1 MMEVEQKFIITSETR
16 HRLSALGAHR
26 ATTRNVL
33 DVYYDTPQNML
44 MRDDHW
50 LRKRNGNWE
59 LKYRLT
65 PSAVVA
71 EGRGEVGREG
81 VRLSKQRDYHSR
93 GDETELERAK
103 SNKPSQLPSSLSPP
117 QTQQTDQYIEEEDTV
132 NILAHLEKVFQ
143 LLTRSVITD
152 AVQSSPMAT
161 VTMDTLLECGPLV
174 PIVEIEFVRECYII
188 KENSGDS
195 GDSRKVGDRGG
206 CEGDSGGKWEEVKV
220 DLDKCTYAGRGGG
233 EGREYGVGEVEI
245 MVASSDEAE
254 GAAQRCRE
262 LAQQLGK
269 CRSYHNHPHQL

>member
-16 HRLSALGAHR
+16 CRLSALGAHR

-33 DVYYDTPQNML
+33 DVYYDTPQNLL

-65 PSAVVA
+65 PSAVVT

-81 VRLSKQRDYHSR
+81 ARLSEQRDYRSR
-93 GDETELERAK
+93 DNETELERVK
-103 SNKPSQLPSSLSPP
+103 STKPSQLPSSLSPP

-143 LLTRSVITD
+143 LLTRSVIID

-161 VTMDTLLECGPLV
+161 VTTDTLLECGALV
-174 PIVEIEFVRECYII
+174 PIVEIEFVRECW
-188 KENSGDS
+188 
-195 GDSRKVGDRGG
+195 KVGDRGG
-206 CEGDSGGKWEEVKV
+206 CEGDSGGRWEEVKV
-220 DLDKCTYAGRGGG
+220 DLDKCTYGGGGG

-254 GAAQRCRE
+254 GAAQRCRD

-269 CRSYHNHPHQL
+269 CRSYRNHPHQTYSITPFFKA